1 MDGARRAGARSTRRS
16 ATSAAAALVAAALLL
31 GGCGDDSE
39 GGGTT
44 AAPADAGLR
53 VEVTPPRA
61 GPSDV
66 VRARVVN
73 DSEETFTY
81 GLAYV
86 LEMQEGNSFV
96 NVSEPR
102 IVPEIGL
109 VAKPGETGPPVKVR
123 IPEDAVA
130 GQYRVVIQ
138 RDVPDVGDLSG
149 ELTVTTG
156 H

>member
-1 MDGARRAGARSTRRS
+1 MNGARRGGARSGGLLAR
-16 ATSAAAALVAAALLL
+16 ALALLL
-31 GGCGDDSE
+31 LAAIGLVACGDDDGS
-39 GGGTT
+39 TT
-44 AAPADAGLR
+44 ASEPADAGLR

-73 DSEETFTY
+73 DSSETFTY

-86 LEMQEGNSFV
+86 LEMQEGDSFV
-96 NVSEPR
+96 KVSEPR
-102 IVPEIGL
+102 VVPEIGL

-130 GQYRVVIQ
+130 GQYRIVIQ

-149 ELTVTTG
+149 ELEVTG
-156 H
+156 DY